1 MSSPYINTE
10 LYTNVPLFAAQMNN
24 KIYLNLKDN
33 LVNNIEKKCFRNYG
47 YIMEVYKIIKYKDGV
62 VEPENTNSAANF
74 DVTFSCRLC
83 IPLKGLQIV
92 CQVNRVNK
100 LLITVTNG
108 PILVIITNERINDT
122 TFFTDKNNNLR
133 YRQGKQTEM
142 LKQNEFV
149 KVTINSVMFNNGDD
163 KIKAIGF
170 LDDMASEKEVEAY
183 YKDLY
188 DTDKKFVDI
197 KKEMAEKENV
207 VQLPSYDKQ
216 VKASTEK
223 KIVSTSNL
231 SSYEKDEEE
240 PQSVKKNKKGSKSK

>member
-10 LYTNVPLFAAQMNN
+10 LYTSVPLFAAQMNN

-47 YIMEVYKIIKYKDGV
+47 YIMEVYKILKYKDGV

-133 YRQGKQTEM
+133 YIQGKQTEM

-207 VQLPSYDKQ
+207 SEPPSYNEKG
-216 VKASTEK
+216 KASTEK
-223 KIVSTSNL
+223 IVPNTPPYKEEKEE
-231 SSYEKDEEE
+231 SS
-240 PQSVKKNKKGSKSK
+240 PITNKKKASKSK